1 MSLPCKVQG
10 DIFRFVSSTLL
21 EFGKTADTDK
31 LSKIVSQGL
40 KKELAN
46 IDMDNPLGSWLLN
59 MVSTNQHSG
68 VWAMVLG
75 TLQKTINTPQ
85 TREVVEAS
93 VGKQTESIIQEGG
106 IRSIFMGAAQV
117 FGGMDNEE
125 VANKLLVS
133 VNSLVEEVKADEN
146 HPLRKKMDNEILVFA
161 QKLMD
166 GDADSHA
173 LVDSMKQKLA
183 DNIEFESIV
192 ENMLNRAKNE
202 LTNQLEDKNSSLFVY
217 MKSQLSGLLANIDND
232 MLNKVYIFLKDKIVD
247 LVENNHHLVAKMVE
261 DNLEKLDDRALVA
274 QIEDKVGDDLQYIR
288 LNGAIVGGFVGV
300 FIALVKLILF

>member
-75 TLQKTINTPQ
+75 SLQKTINTPQ

-133 VNSLVEEVKADEN
+133 INSLVEEVKDDDN
-146 HPLRKKMDNEILVFA
+146 HPLR
-161 QKLMD
+161 
-166 GDADSHA
+166 
-173 LVDSMKQKLA
+173 
-183 DNIEFESIV
+183 
-192 ENMLNRAKNE
+192 
-202 LTNQLEDKNSSLFVY
+202 
-217 MKSQLSGLLANIDND
+217 
-232 MLNKVYIFLKDKIVD
+232 
-247 LVENNHHLVAKMVE
+247 
-261 DNLEKLDDRALVA
+261 
-274 QIEDKVGDDLQYIR
+274 
-288 LNGAIVGGFVGV
+288 
-300 FIALVKLILF
+300 